1 MRLRKQCC
9 YYCICGYIEKERPPK
24 VYCTAIADFVSPNG
38 LCDKFK
44 NKKDITNLKHNQY
57 VLRQASKQKNS
68 KTTA

>member
-9 YYCICGYIEKERPPK
+9 YYCICSYIEKEKPPK

-44 NKKDITNLKHNQY
+44 NKKYIINLK
-57 VLRQASKQKNS
+57 
-68 KTTA
+68 T